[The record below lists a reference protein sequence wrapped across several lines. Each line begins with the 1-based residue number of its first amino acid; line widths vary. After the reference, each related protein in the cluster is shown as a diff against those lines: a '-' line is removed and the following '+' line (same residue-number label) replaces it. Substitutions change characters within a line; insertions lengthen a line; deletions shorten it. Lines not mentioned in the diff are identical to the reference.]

1 MNRPV
6 WAAVGQSGG
15 NSQLIHR
22 FGQFEL
28 DASAREL
35 RRNGAVVD
43 AEPKAFELL
52 LYLIANADRAVSKDE
67 LQTALWP
74 HTMVT
79 EASLTRCVMKAR
91 RAVDD
96 DANRQA
102 VIRTVHKH
110 GYRFVADLVP
120 SGIEESPA
128 DTATRTGIHVVP
140 NRRWKP
146 RTTHYAFAA
155 AIVILIGLAVT
166 ALKLRDPPPPVTS
179 GTVAV
184 LPVHNKVDDENL
196 AWVRIGLMSLL
207 SRMLEDAGISVG
219 SERAVLS
226 IASDGDLA
234 APPNN
239 DMLTRLRREAGA
251 GVVLNT
257 TLDLQGGLYRLAA
270 TLTYGDGHRTRRV
283 IVGESPAELAA
294 DMARVIA
301 GVVSAADRQAEG
313 RFSRVSTD
321 PFVNE
326 TYARALDLE
335 LQGRLEDARKLFQA
349 AAKEEPDLFYLR
361 YEIALCTRDLREWDS
376 AEAQFEAL
384 YQEAMEGSDPRALIV
399 TLNSLGVLHFNRNEY
414 NAAEANFREALKVA
428 GDERFTSER
437 ATVHINLALIAGRRG
452 DNLSARQHY
461 DNALQAYEQL
471 GRQPSPNFDN
481 NYAGL
486 LLELGDVELAQ
497 VYAERAV
504 EGFRM
509 LGQRRFE
516 APALNRLAKVLRRRG
531 DVDAALARHEQA
543 LSIYR
548 ELGDEIGELSVMSSL
563 TVVYR
568 ENGDLTR
575 ARLNAAEVE
584 QRASTL
590 DSELL
595 KADAYMQ
602 TALVAAALD
611 MHDEAIDGFSDALAI
626 YEDLGEA
633 TSVRD
638 ANEGIALSSLALGD
652 RARATII
659 AQLALETAVASESKV
674 GQARARW
681 MLGHIARVSEEPEA
695 GKSHFRAALE
705 YARDNDDDAVLID
718 AAIGVAWI
726 SLDSGDIPTALSL
739 ADEIREIAARRHEF
753 MRLDARIASARGDT
767 DAAIDIMSGLRMT
780 AGESWQGEDE
790 AYLLALQESGPEAG
804 K

>member
-1 MNRPV
+1 M
-6 WAAVGQSGG
+6 
-15 NSQLIHR
+15 IHR
-22 FGQFEL
+22 FGKFEL
-28 DASAREL
+28 DDATREL
-35 RRNGAVVD
+35 RRNGEPVD

-52 LYLIANADRAVSKDE
+52 LYLLRNSDRAVSKDE

-74 HTMVT
+74 DTIVT

-96 DANRQA
+96 DANEQA

-110 GYRFVADLVP
+110 GYRFVAILVP
-120 SGIEESPA
+120 PDVEETPE
-128 DTATRTGIHVVP
+128 DTAIRTGIHPVQK
-140 NRRWKP
+140 RRWTP
-146 RTTHYAFAA
+146 RKTHYAFAA

-166 ALKLRDPPPPVTS
+166 LLKFRDPPPPVTS

-184 LPVHNKVDDENL
+184 LPVHNQVEDENL

-219 SERAVLS
+219 SERVVLN
-226 IASDGDLA
+226 IASDSNLS
-234 APPNN
+234 APPGNEI
-239 DMLTRLRREAGA
+239 LARLRREAGA
-251 GVVLNT
+251 GVVLST

-283 IVGESPAELAA
+283 IVGDSPAALAA

-301 GVVSAADRQAEG
+301 GVVTASDEQMEG

-335 LQGRLEDARKLFQA
+335 LQGQLEDARRLFEA

-361 YEIALCTRDLREWDS
+361 YEIAVCTRDLREWDS

-384 YQEAMEGSDPRALIV
+384 YQEALEGSDPRALIV
-399 TLNSLGVLHFNRNEY
+399 TLNSLGVLYFNRNDY
-414 NAAEANFREALKVA
+414 DAAEAKLLEALEVS

-437 ATVHINLALIAGRRG
+437 ATIHINLALIAGRRG
-452 DNLSARQHY
+452 DNTAAKQHY
-461 DNALQAYEQL
+461 DRALLAYERL
-471 GRQPSPNFDN
+471 GRDPSPNFDN

-504 EGFRM
+504 DGFRL

-531 DVDAALARHEQA
+531 DVEGALARHEQA

-548 ELGDEIGELSVMSSL
+548 ELGDEIGELSVLSGL

-575 ARLNAAEVE
+575 ARLNAADVE
-584 QRASTL
+584 ARAETL
-590 DSELL
+590 DSDLL

-602 TALVAAALD
+602 SGLVAATLD
-611 MHDEAIDGFSDALAI
+611 KHDEAIISFSDALAI
-626 YEDLGEA
+626 YENLGEA
-633 TSVRD
+633 ASVRD
-638 ANEGIALSSLALGD
+638 ANESIALSSLELDD

-659 AQLALETAVASESKV
+659 GQLALESAIASGSKV
-674 GQARARW
+674 GEARARW
-681 MLGHIARVSEEPEA
+681 LLGHIARVSGEPEA
-695 GKSHFRAALE
+695 GKSHFRAALA
-705 YARDNDDDAVLID
+705 YARDNNDDAVLVD
-718 AAIGVAWI
+718 AATGMAHL
-726 SLDSGDIPTALSL
+726 SLDSGDIPAAVSL
-739 ADEIREIAARRHEF
+739 ADEIRDIAAGRHEF
-753 MRLDARIASARGDT
+753 MRLDARIASARVNT
-767 DAAIDIMSGLRMT
+767 DEAIDIMSDLRMA
-780 AGESWQGEDE
+780 AGESWSGEDE
-790 AYLLALQESGPEAG
+790 AFLLALQESRPETPD
-804 K
+804 

>member
-1 MNRPV
+1 
-6 WAAVGQSGG
+6 
-15 NSQLIHR
+15 
-22 FGQFEL
+22 
-28 DASAREL
+28 
-35 RRNGAVVD
+35 
-43 AEPKAFELL
+43 
-52 LYLIANADRAVSKDE
+52 
-67 LQTALWP
+67 
-74 HTMVT
+74 
-79 EASLTRCVMKAR
+79 
-91 RAVDD
+91 
-96 DANRQA
+96 
-102 VIRTVHKH
+102 
-110 GYRFVADLVP
+110 
-120 SGIEESPA
+120 
-128 DTATRTGIHVVP
+128 
-140 NRRWKP
+140 
-146 RTTHYAFAA
+146 
-155 AIVILIGLAVT
+155 
-166 ALKLRDPPPPVTS
+166 
-179 GTVAV
+179 
-184 LPVHNKVDDENL
+184 
-196 AWVRIGLMSLL
+196 
-207 SRMLEDAGISVG
+207 
-219 SERAVLS
+219 
-226 IASDGDLA
+226 
-234 APPNN
+234 
-239 DMLTRLRREAGA
+239 
-251 GVVLNT
+251 
-257 TLDLQGGLYRLAA
+257 
-270 TLTYGDGHRTRRV
+270 
-283 IVGESPAELAA
+283 
-294 DMARVIA
+294 
-301 GVVSAADRQAEG
+301 
-313 RFSRVSTD
+313 
-321 PFVNE
+321 
-326 TYARALDLE
+326 
-335 LQGRLEDARKLFQA
+335 
-349 AAKEEPDLFYLR
+349 
-361 YEIALCTRDLREWDS
+361 
-376 AEAQFEAL
+376 
-384 YQEAMEGSDPRALIV
+384 
-399 TLNSLGVLHFNRNEY
+399 
-414 NAAEANFREALKVA
+414 
-428 GDERFTSER
+428 
-437 ATVHINLALIAGRRG
+437 
-452 DNLSARQHY
+452 
-461 DNALQAYEQL
+461 
-471 GRQPSPNFDN
+471 
-481 NYAGL
+481 
-486 LLELGDVELAQ
+486 
-497 VYAERAV
+497 
-504 EGFRM
+504 
-509 LGQRRFE
+509 
-516 APALNRLAKVLRRRG
+516 VLRRRG

-753 MRLDARIASARGDT
+753 MRLDARIASAQGDT